1 MNKIWWNLFLLY
13 KLMQQQYHSI
23 EPTLYEPTWTMMR
36 SDSWCAFLIL
46 LLFFGLRKNSTEF
59 FFRMYKKFRK
69 WVMSQLTTC
78 RLPPPPPPSK
88 VAIMV
93 FCSKRVEQCS
103 IVPLITVFFYR
114 PNFFFYEINS
124 FPFFSFWDMA
134 PNTWIFTKKWPKL
147 PKKMY
152 IPKNCAMFWNE
163 CRTDFKI
170 FAIFSFWD
178 MVDFVLKVLSE
189 LWTRAVSQVKIC
201 THPPPPSEI
210 VRFS

>member
-1 MNKIWWNLFLLY
+1 
-13 KLMQQQYHSI
+13 MQ
-23 EPTLYEPTWTMMR
+23 T
-36 SDSWCAFLIL
+36 
-46 LLFFGLRKNSTEF
+46 
-59 FFRMYKKFRK
+59 
-69 WVMSQLTTC
+69 
-78 RLPPPPPPSK
+78 PPPSTSLK
-88 VAIMV
+88 GGHNGVLFQKSWAMLY
-93 FCSKRVEQCS
+93 CASYYC
-103 IVPLITVFFYR
+103 FFYR